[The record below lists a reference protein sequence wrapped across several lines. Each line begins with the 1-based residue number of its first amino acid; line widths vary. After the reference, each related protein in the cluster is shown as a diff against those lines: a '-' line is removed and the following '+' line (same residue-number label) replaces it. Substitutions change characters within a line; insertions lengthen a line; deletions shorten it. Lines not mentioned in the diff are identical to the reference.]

1 MQVPGGQVNPGL
13 SFFRAIQ
20 GLVQRPNQ
28 PGETEQQQSISRG
41 TDPVSPQQ
49 RFAGDVERAARQ
61 ADPNTRTDAEREVN
75 TGTIDPAAP
84 EAVSREMA
92 GGGRMVPRGTFLDI
106 RV

>member
-28 PGETEQQQSISRG
+28 PGETAQAQSVSPG

-49 RFAGDVERAARQ
+49 RFGGDVQRAARP
-61 ADPNTRTDAEREVN
+61 ADPSTRTDPQPEAS
-75 TGTIDPAAP
+75 TGTAESAGP
-84 EAVSREMA
+84 EAVGREMV

-106 RV
+106 TV